1 MEGKHIQGESSHGGE
16 GRMKKKI
23 YMSKL
28 YPITSVCKEDIIQ
41 AFASSGKLERVKQ
54 RITEMD
60 DAEMRHLAS
69 KMANDYLEQLYWD
82 SLRIIFEDRFLEQ

>member
-1 MEGKHIQGESSHGGE
+1 
-16 GRMKKKI
+16 MKKKI
-23 YMSKL
+23 SMTKM

-60 DAEMRHLAS
+60 DTEMRHLAS

-82 SLRIIFEDRFLEQ
+82 SLRIIFEDRFLEQR